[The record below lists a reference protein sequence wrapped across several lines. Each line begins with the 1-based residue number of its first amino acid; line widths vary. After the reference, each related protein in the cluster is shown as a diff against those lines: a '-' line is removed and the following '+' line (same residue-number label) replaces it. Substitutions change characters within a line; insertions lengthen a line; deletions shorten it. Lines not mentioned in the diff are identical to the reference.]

1 MKAKRTGSRKE
12 LIDELSNIVTVSMDS
27 FMEPESNDLFC
38 KNLFNTLTQTSN
50 IKNFGSTNYEEN
62 GRLSIVLLKETAKTI
77 KFPVDQ
83 GRLFFSKG
91 GKFEAAKLNIAE
103 VFENLEE
110 LSTISRFLTG
120 YADFVLAGDDLE
132 FGIVI
137 ERTEYHYEFSMWGVS
152 IIWNTK
158 IQKTTSKWEWSFY
171 YFIYQFFQIPLINT
185 LFKNVSS

>member
-1 MKAKRTGSRKE
+1 MSNMNKSRIEILKMKAKRNGSRKE
-12 LIDELSNIVTVSMDS
+12 LLDELSNIVTVSMDS
-27 FMEPESNDLFC
+27 FMDPESNDLFC
-38 KNLFNTLTQTSN
+38 KDLFNTLAQTSN
-50 IKNFGSTNYEEN
+50 IKNFGNTNYEEN
-62 GRLSIVLLKETAKTI
+62 RRLSIVLLKETAKTV

-83 GRLFFSKG
+83 GRLFFFKG
-91 GKFEAAKLNIAE
+91 GKFEAVKLNIAE

-152 IIWNTK
+152 TI
-158 IQKTTSKWEWSFY
+158 
-171 YFIYQFFQIPLINT
+171 
-185 LFKNVSS
+185 